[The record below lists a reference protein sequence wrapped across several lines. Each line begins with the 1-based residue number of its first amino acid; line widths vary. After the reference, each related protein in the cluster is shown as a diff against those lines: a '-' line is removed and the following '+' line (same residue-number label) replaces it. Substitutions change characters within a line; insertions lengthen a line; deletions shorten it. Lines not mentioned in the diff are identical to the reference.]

1 MGPLDWEASAPSRGS
16 ASRSGSRP
24 RGVLRVSSDEC
35 GEEELALPVEVARRL
50 AALRERGAALPEDRA
65 ALLDL
70 VGSLCD
76 ECGRERVE
84 ALLGRRDYSARELRE
99 RLVADGYPARSADRL
114 VERARGCGLV
124 DDARYGAAFAR
135 SKALAGW
142 GRVKVER
149 ELERRGVRVEEVEG
163 WPEEFFD
170 DDSERSRALELASR
184 RRLTGKNDY
193 EKIMRFL
200 CGRGFPYGVSAE
212 VAREVAGRSARSLT

>member
-1 MGPLDWEASAPSRGS
+1 MPGSLGSLEVRLPERGS
-16 ASRSGSRP
+16 RSRRA
-24 RGVLRVSSDEC
+24 RVTLRTPGL
-35 GEEELALPVEVARRL
+35 GEEALEVPVAVGRRL
-50 AALRERGAALPEDRA
+50 SAKGAPEPSTREELLEAVGALGRSCARA
-65 ALLDL
+65 
-70 VGSLCD
+70 
-76 ECGRERVE
+76 RV
-84 ALLGRRDYSARELRE
+84 ADLLGRRDYTSSELMDKLR
-99 RLVADGYPARSADRL
+99 ADGYADDLVCETLSWARD
-114 VERARGCGLV
+114 CGLV

-149 ELERRGVRVEEVEG
+149 ELERRGVRVDEVEG